1 LIPERAELVQRIF
14 SLTVQGV
21 GQHKIAETF
30 NREGLKPWGNG
41 EYWQRSYIA
50 KILNNPAVIGTM
62 TPHLLEHD
70 GSGKRR
76 KALEPIPKY
85 YPAAVSEEMWS
96 DVRAQQEAG
105 AATRGRPVASAVRSL
120 LAGLAACPLCGA
132 TMTRVQKGKKS
143 KPSFVC
149 TSAKAGAGCQYK
161 SVPYDR
167 VEDALLK
174 ALPPRL
180 MSLEGVELDE
190 ALEQEIFDTDHLVD
204 HLKEAASTLLD
215 NLSHERSPALAAR
228 LRETEGKLEEV
239 EGRLRALLERRDAA
253 SGPLVASRI
262 ARAVEALQPPKG
274 TMKPAIANA
283 ALRGI
288 FKRAIVNWPEAT
300 VDLEWTHGGLCVIPY
315 GLKAH

>member
-1 LIPERAELVQRIF
+1 
-14 SLTVQGV
+14 
-21 GQHKIAETF
+21 
-30 NREGLKPWGNG
+30 
-41 EYWQRSYIA
+41 
-50 KILNNPAVIGTM
+50 M
-62 TPHLLEHD
+62 EHD
-70 GSGKRR
+70 GAAKRR
-76 KALEPIPKY
+76 MALEPLEGY
-85 YPAAVSEEMWS
+85 YPAAVSRDTWS
-96 DVRAQQEAG
+96 DVQALQEAG
-105 AATRGRPVASAVRSL
+105 AASRGRPSATPISNI
-120 LAGLAACPLCGA
+120 LAGLAACPACGA

-149 TSAKAGAGCQYK
+149 TSAKAGAGCQYR
-161 SVPYDR
+161 SVPYDHI
-167 VEDALLK
+167 EDALMRG
-174 ALPPRL
+174 LPPRL
-180 MSLEGVELDE
+180 KSLEGVELDE